1 MDTALKN
8 IEHSLK
14 DLCLEMIPLL
24 DELKSTG
31 LLDEEEYKKQ
41 MYQKIEFL
49 KNIKRLM

>member
-8 IEHSLK
+8 SEHSLK

-41 MYQKIEFL
+41 MSKKIKFL
-49 KNIKRLM
+49 KNIAHHM